1 MPPKKKTFVLDQK
14 HQIANVLKLRQKLIQ
29 RLTPLYQNEL
39 IVQETFLSLVR
50 DLAQLLPDSIVTDV
64 ITDSIRYVVGQRLSA
79 KELDELCWRLAGN
92 LPRLKQRRAVPPW
105 NRQPFQELVP
115 AQIVKVQLRRGGLQR
130 GELGHEITFRI
141 LAGTSCPLKVHKW
154 WSVRASRFM
163 AYFRDANRHGF
174 GFARSRGEEV
184 SPYRYEDPRQFMSLR
199 CLLLID
205 PELCDL
211 KDGPGFQEIYHTS
224 ATMEW
229 NRVTSVRTTCR
240 RRWPATSA
248 RSAATVAGRRRTRR
262 PMSWMTVRSAV
273 WRTGSTR
280 RSPART
286 RSASPAWN
294 ATFFLPRRLER

>member
-1 MPPKKKTFVLDQK
+1 
-14 HQIANVLKLRQKLIQ
+14 LKLRQKLIQ

-229 NRVTSVRTTCR
+229 NREIRRQRARLEPGYECPHDMPPTLACHQCPVGRDRCR
-240 RRWPATSA
+240 
-248 RSAATVAGRRRTRR
+248 AATHAETYELDDCPQCGMENWFDPAIAGAN
-262 PMSWMTVRSAV
+262 SICIAC
-273 WRTGSTR
+273 
-280 RSPART
+280 
-286 RSASPAWN
+286 
-294 ATFFLPRRLER
+294 LERNILYPKET

>member
-64 ITDSIRYVVGQRLSA
+64 ITDSIRYV
-79 KELDELCWRLAGN
+79 
-92 LPRLKQRRAVPPW
+92 
-105 NRQPFQELVP
+105 

-224 ATMEW
+224 ATMER
-229 NRVTSVRTTCR
+229 NREIRRQRARLEPGYECPHDMPPTLACHQCPVGRDRCR
-240 RRWPATSA
+240 
-248 RSAATVAGRRRTRR
+248 AATHAETYELDDCPQCGMENWFDPAIAGAN
-262 PMSWMTVRSAV
+262 SICIAC
-273 WRTGSTR
+273 
-280 RSPART
+280 
-286 RSASPAWN
+286 
-294 ATFFLPRRLER
+294 LERNILYPKET